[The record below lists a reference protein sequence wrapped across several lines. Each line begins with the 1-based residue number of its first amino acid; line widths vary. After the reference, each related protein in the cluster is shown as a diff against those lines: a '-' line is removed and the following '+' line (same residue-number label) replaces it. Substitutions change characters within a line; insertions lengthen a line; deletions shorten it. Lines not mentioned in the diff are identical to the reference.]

1 MDLRLLQYFLVVASA
16 GSVTGAAKEL
26 HISQPTL
33 SRQIAALEAD
43 LGVQLFVRGN
53 RCVALTAEGALLKE
67 RAAELLTLAD
77 KTRSELQSEKD
88 TVAGDICIGA
98 VEIGAFDV
106 IARAMSRF
114 CEAHPRVRFK
124 LYSDNSRKVR
134 DNVDSGLI
142 DAGFIRGPVDL
153 DGYGFHRIAISERWG
168 VLMSLGHPLAEK
180 ECVCEEDLL
189 TQRLIFPSG
198 LIEDRLAAQWFSN
211 FEKLRLAATFNL
223 IVNAMSLVKQGLG
236 IAICMEREP
245 FFNDRGLRFVPL
257 TPVREEK
264 EAFLIWKKRHLVA
277 KAPQYFLRELCGE
290 DYDG

>member
-1 MDLRLLQYFLVVASA
+1 MDLRLLQYFLAVASA

-33 SRQIAALEAD
+33 SRQIAGLEAD

-53 RCVALTAEGALLKE
+53 RNVVLTAEGALLKE

-77 KTRSELQSEKD
+77 KTRIELQSEKD
-88 TVAGDICIGA
+88 TVAGDIYIGA
-98 VEIGAFDV
+98 AEIGSFDV

-114 CEAHPRVRFK
+114 CEAHPRVCFK

-142 DAGFIRGPVDL
+142 DAGFIRGPVGPE
-153 DGYGFHRIAISERWG
+153 GYGFYKIAISERWG
-168 VLMSLGHPLAEK
+168 VLMPPEHPLAAK

-198 LIEDRLAAQWFSN
+198 LIEERLAAQWFPN
-211 FEKLRLAATFNL
+211 FEKLRLAASFNL
-223 IVNAMSLVKQGLG
+223 IGNAMRLVKQGFG
-236 IAICMEREP
+236 IAVCLDKA
-245 FFNDRGLRFVPL
+245 FFSGCGLKFVPL
-257 TPVREEK
+257 SPLREEK
-264 EAFLIWKKRHLVA
+264 EAFLIWKKQHHAA
-277 KAPQYFLRELCGE
+277 KALQYFLREFCGE